1 MKTAFVV
8 VLKLLKVVH
17 GELSTHFS
25 LILQVLSDGHPL
37 LGLLRHDG
45 ELEPLVVLE
54 QGQHARRH
62 LCVWGLHPGES
73 WVAHLVRDLG
83 VAAPVTDHCS
93 VLACSHHRLDV
104 AVWALGADKGG
115 DIVADVVDKDCVAAP
130 DITLGETIN

>member
-8 VLKLLKVVH
+8 VLKLLKVIH
-17 GELSTHFS
+17 GELSSHFS

-62 LCVWGLHPGES
+62 LCVWRLHPGES

-104 AVWALGADKGG
+104 AVWALGADKGSN
-115 DIVADVVDKDCVAAP
+115 IVADVVDKDCVAAP
-130 DITLGETIN
+130 DITLSETIN

>member
-8 VLKLLKVVH
+8 VLKLLKVVDS
-17 GELSTHFS
+17 ELSSHFS

-62 LCVWGLHPGES
+62 LCVWRLHPGES

-104 AVWALGADKGG
+104 AVWALRADKGG
-115 DIVADVVDKDCVAAP
+115 NIFADVVDEDCVAAP
-130 DITLGETIN
+130 DITLSETIN